1 MKILSAG
8 PTSISKEVMAEMGK
22 IHTNPDLDPNY
33 TQFHRNVEKKIAK
46 ILNTEQTTFLML
58 GEAIMGLEAAV
69 INIVN
74 RGDRVLVLH
83 NGYFGKGFSEYV
95 ENVGATPVELKFD
108 YRRGIDIEKLRE
120 YLEKDSDFKAA
131 TFVHCETPFGIT
143 NDIEKIGKLLNSYNI
158 LSIVDSVSGIGGEYI
173 DFDEFK
179 LDVLIGGS
187 QKVLSAPTG
196 LTTITLSERA
206 KDEIAKK
213 KVASYYLNF
222 KNFYDY
228 KDAAFAFPYT
238 MNENLV
244 HAMDVAVDKVLSRDT
259 VALHRKYAEA
269 TRIAVEKAGLE
280 LYAKDYFA
288 NTVTTVLLPEG
299 FDALKLLEKM
309 RERGIIISGGMADI
323 LHSAFRIGHMGNNID
338 FDDFKEMFRNLDE
351 VLKEMKVPMKGSLE
365 EEFVK
370 AIEK

>member
-1 MKILSAG
+1 
-8 PTSISKEVMAEMGK
+8 
-22 IHTNPDLDPNY
+22 
-33 TQFHRNVEKKIAK
+33 
-46 ILNTEQTTFLML
+46 
-58 GEAIMGLEAAV
+58 
-69 INIVN
+69 
-74 RGDRVLVLH
+74 
-83 NGYFGKGFSEYV
+83 
-95 ENVGATPVELKFD
+95 
-108 YRRGIDIEKLRE
+108 
-120 YLEKDSDFKAA
+120 
-131 TFVHCETPFGIT
+131 
-143 NDIEKIGKLLNSYNI
+143 
-158 LSIVDSVSGIGGEYI
+158 
-173 DFDEFK
+173 
-179 LDVLIGGS
+179 
-187 QKVLSAPTG
+187 
-196 LTTITLSERA
+196 
-206 KDEIAKK
+206 
-213 KVASYYLNF
+213 
-222 KNFYDY
+222 
-228 KDAAFAFPYT
+228 

-259 VALHRKYAEA
+259 VALHKKYAEA

-351 VLKEMKVPMKGSLE
+351 VLEEMKVPMKGSLE